1 MKAVIIAG
9 GEGTRVR
16 SVTKDVIPK
25 CLLKIN
31 NKTIIEYQIDSLKK
45 YGIDEVIIVV
55 GYLASEVRKYFGDGS
70 KFGISIKYYEEKC
83 ALGTGGSL
91 YYINSMI
98 DDDFIL
104 LYGDTFLNINFDNMI
119 KFHYKK
125 KALVTLLSHYTKY
138 YKDCNLILCNKKR
151 QVLSFLEKGSNIE
164 NMLCN
169 GGVYIFSKSIFNYV
183 SEGKLDL
190 EKDIISKVLCTKKV
204 YSYYSNE
211 LVYDVGTVDR
221 YMDVVNFFEKKVSV
235 IIPFYKVK
243 DEIGECIESVLKQD
257 YNNIEVICVGRKDDL
272 ETVNIVKKYESV
284 KCIMQDGIGLGNAR
298 NCGLNESLGDY
309 ILFLDGDDYIEK
321 DAIRSLLFNMF
332 MMDSDVVVSGFD
344 RIDKV
349 TNKIYSK
356 EMINLKQDNLV
367 INEDNFCNMLFVA
380 PCSWGKL
387 FKKEVIADITFLDEA
402 FEIEDLIFFLNVL
415 PNIKKISFINEVKW
429 HYVVR
434 KDSLIS
440 NVKIDKAYSLF
451 DNLEDVRKLYNGKYL
466 ETFDV
471 IAYLHL
477 CISMFSRLLV
487 SSRREALKYFKY
499 VRSNLDKSF
508 NYWCTPEVRYNG
520 KITIKTFILSLSRI
534 LTKINCLVILLD
546 IYNYIIKTFKIEIK
560 W

>member
-1 MKAVIIAG
+1 
-9 GEGTRVR
+9 
-16 SVTKDVIPK
+16 
-25 CLLKIN
+25 
-31 NKTIIEYQIDSLKK
+31 
-45 YGIDEVIIVV
+45 
-55 GYLASEVRKYFGDGS
+55 
-70 KFGISIKYYEEKC
+70 
-83 ALGTGGSL
+83 
-91 YYINSMI
+91 
-98 DDDFIL
+98 
-104 LYGDTFLNINFDNMI
+104 
-119 KFHYKK
+119 
-125 KALVTLLSHYTKY
+125 
-138 YKDCNLILCNKKR
+138 
-151 QVLSFLEKGSNIE
+151 
-164 NMLCN
+164 MLCN